1 MLTTIHNIFGE
12 SAAID
17 RIEDA
22 MYDNG
27 VPIFSGVYPDSITYD
42 LVECIKKTRELDPT
56 FDYDRFVEYINEGRF
71 YQIEDL
77 VFNLPI
83 FTPEA
88 RHYQIKRESEDV
100 KEEIT
105 ESIYHCNKCKRPVAS
120 QTRQTRASDEGV
132 SVFVHCAHCNISR
145 QV

>member
-1 MLTTIHNIFGE
+1 MLTLIQEAFNEPDNISG
-12 SAAID
+12 
-17 RIEDA
+17 IEDA
-22 MYDNG
+22 TYDNG
-27 VPIFSGVYPDSITYD
+27 VKIFSGVYADSIVYD
-42 LVECIKKTRELDPT
+42 LVECLKKTQELYPD
-56 FDYDRFVEYINEGRF
+56 FNYDAFTEYINNGSF
-71 YQIEDL
+71 YQIDD
-77 VFNLPI
+77 VIFNLPI

-105 ESIYHCNKCKRPVAS
+105 ESLYHCHKCKRPVVS

>member
-1 MLTTIHNIFGE
+1 MLALIQEVFDEPEDI
-12 SAAID
+12 S
-17 RIEDA
+17 RIENA
-22 MYDNG
+22 TYDNG
-27 VPIFSGVYPDSITYD
+27 IKIFSGVYPESIVYD
-42 LVECIKKTRELDPT
+42 LTECLKKTRELYPD
-56 FDYDRFVEYINEGRF
+56 FDYEAFVEYITNGKF
-71 YQIEDL
+71 YQSDDL
-77 VFNLPI
+77 IFNLPI

-105 ESIYHCNKCKRPVAS
+105 ESLYHCNKCKRPVVS